1 MPKKILIVDDEPNV
15 VKIVEAE
22 LKASGYQVYTALNGK
37 DGLAKCRLHKPD
49 AIILDIM
56 MPGIDGAM
64 FAEEVKSD
72 PDIKNIP
79 IIFLTALVQK
89 EEVFNSHEI
98 AGQYFLAKPFDGVE
112 LRALLKKVID
122 LKPAV

>member
-1 MPKKILIVDDEPNV
+1 MPKKILVVDDEPNV

-22 LKASGYQVYTALNGK
+22 LKAGGYQVYTALNGK
-37 DGLAKCRLHKPD
+37 EGLAKCRLHKPD

-64 FAEEVKSD
+64 FAEQMKEN
-72 PDIKNIP
+72 PETRNIP

-89 EEVFNSHEI
+89 EEVFNSHER
-98 AGQYFLAKPFDGVE
+98 AGQYFLAKPFDGDE
-112 LRALLKKVID
+112 LRALLRKVID
-122 LKPAV
+122 LKNPV